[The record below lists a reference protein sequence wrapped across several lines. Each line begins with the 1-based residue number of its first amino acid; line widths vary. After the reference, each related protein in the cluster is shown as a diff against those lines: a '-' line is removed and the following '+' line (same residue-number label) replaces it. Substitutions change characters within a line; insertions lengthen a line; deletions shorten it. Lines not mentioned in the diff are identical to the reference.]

1 MLGTSNDVQ
10 DRPLTWPLSADARTA
25 SQRRLN
31 GLRTALFAEMGQRV
45 RAEHWVVVGESGG
58 SAIAAKP
65 ANGALEVCQEGEVA
79 VVGRQTIRCLS
90 AVLEEPLRVGVRNE
104 LVLFA

>member
-45 RAEHWVVVGESGG
+45 RAELGG
-58 SAIAAKP
+58 RWRI
-65 ANGALEVCQEGEVA
+65 
-79 VVGRQTIRCLS
+79 GRLS
-90 AVLEEPLRVGVRNE
+90 YCREASEWCAGSLPGG
-104 LVLFA
+104 